1 MSIYR
6 NLTPEQIESIG
17 QELDAIRNRE
27 IADLGEKD
35 EKYIR
40 TLIKR
45 QRQLEVAGRGLL
57 MAGFLPPAWLAGVAC
72 LSAAKIL
79 DNMEIG
85 HNVMHGQYA
94 KGTHHVCRFRRLRT
108 IY

>member
-1 MSIYR
+1 MSIYST
-6 NLTPEQIESIG
+6 LTPEQFDAIG

-40 TLIKR
+40 NLIKR

-57 MAGFLPPAWLAGVAC
+57 FAGFLPPAWLAGVAC
-72 LSAAKIL
+72 L
-79 DNMEIG
+79 DP
-85 HNVMHGQYA
+85 
-94 KGTHHVCRFRRLRT
+94 C
-108 IY
+108 